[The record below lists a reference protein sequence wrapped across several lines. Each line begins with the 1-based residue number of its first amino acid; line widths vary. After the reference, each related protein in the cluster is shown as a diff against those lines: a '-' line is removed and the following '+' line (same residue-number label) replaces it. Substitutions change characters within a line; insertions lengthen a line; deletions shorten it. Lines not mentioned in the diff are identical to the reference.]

1 MANWK
6 NSPIAGI
13 VLALVIVIAL
23 AFVVK
28 NAMPK
33 KYSYTADLKCELC
46 DAVYQAKVFSGERP
60 PYKCIE
66 CGKKAAYRALRCM
79 DCGEIFIQK
88 PVVYAEDMSEEERM
102 KQEMEMME
110 PKCPECDSRNLGS
123 VTPRVSVEK

>member
-13 VLALVIVIAL
+13 VLALVIIIAL
-23 AFVVK
+23 VFVVK

-33 KYSYTADLKCELC
+33 KYSRTTDLKCELC
-46 DAVYQAKVFSGERP
+46 DKVYQAKVYSGEKP
-60 PYKCIE
+60 PYKCTA

-88 PVVYAEDMSEEERM
+88 PVEYSKDMSEEDRM
-102 KQEMEMME
+102 KMEMEIME

-123 VTPRVSVEK
+123 VTPRVPVE